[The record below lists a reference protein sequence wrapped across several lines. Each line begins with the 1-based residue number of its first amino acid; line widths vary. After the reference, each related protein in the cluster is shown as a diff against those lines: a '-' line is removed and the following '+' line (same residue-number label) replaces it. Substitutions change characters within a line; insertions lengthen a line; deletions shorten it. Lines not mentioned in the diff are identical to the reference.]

1 MLKSSGI
8 TGTPAYRRCILWR
21 SNDHANPTRHR
32 YNVQGNKEETRGKRK
47 EQSVGERSKTV
58 RGIVIPADWD
68 DAGNVLAIA
77 VSAPGEK
84 QYIVEQNALE
94 KELKRLIRQEVEVMG
109 VVGKG
114 RKGWN
119 KITVKAYELIKTY
132 G

>member
-1 MLKSSGI
+1 MQAVHSGSQMTTPNGHV
-8 TGTPAYRRCILWR
+8 TGTAFRG
-21 SNDHANPTRHR
+21 DD
-32 YNVQGNKEETRGKRK
+32 EESRGKRR
-47 EQSVGERSKTV
+47 ERTVAETSKTV

-68 DAGNVLAIA
+68 DAGNILAIA

-84 QYIVEQNALE
+84 QYIIEQNALE

-132 G
+132 D